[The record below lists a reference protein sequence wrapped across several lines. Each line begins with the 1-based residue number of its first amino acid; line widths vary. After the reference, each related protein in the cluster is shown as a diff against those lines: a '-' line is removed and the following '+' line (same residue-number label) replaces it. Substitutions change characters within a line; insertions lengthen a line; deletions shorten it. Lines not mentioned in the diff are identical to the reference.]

1 MGLQRVGHDWATFT
15 ILLKVYWA
23 SWVYGYMYFISFGVV
38 LSIFLFKYVFC
49 PNFSLFFW
57 NSNNTTIWH
66 CLKCPSQY
74 ALLLP
79 NPHRLCFSLENFYYP
94 LFRFTFILHV
104 QSLLR
109 PPGECF
115 NSDTVFFHIKSVQLV
130 LFKGSIS
137 PLILFT
143 LYPFCLSSLTYL
155 LLSFKSF
162 CLLAPTSL
170 LSAHLLILIKKQ
182 SIAYGLYPPVH
193 LQISQFFVICWTLCL
208 ERTLG
213 NRNK

>member
-66 CLKCPSQY
+66 RLKCPSQY

-170 LSAHLLILIKKQ
+170 LSVHLLILIKKQ